1 MGRTARAEA
10 LPWLKDPYD
19 LEDESFR
26 ELWAAPLAAQLAGSV
41 RSFAVV
47 AAVTVAAVHLP
58 ARLAARAG
66 VLPLR
71 FQLVR
76 VLVALCAGLVGRSAR
91 GARSWGEVGE
101 ASCGRKALIC
111 ASAHLYVSHVSFIR
125 FLSSLEKLSRVGELR
140 LAKRGLI
147 KKLLQFHMGAYDQ
160 AATVGCT

>member
-1 MGRTARAEA
+1 MLLALGALKCAYLHAAMSVWLRLHQWIKLHGLSWVCLGSVCWRHAGTSFIMLAAWFLSLLRSLLHPDA

-41 RSFAVV
+41 RSFVVV
-47 AAVTVAAVHLP
+47 AAATVAAVHLP

-76 VLVALCAGLVGRSAR
+76 RTSLGRLT
-91 GARSWGEVGE
+91 GARLG
-101 ASCGRKALIC
+101 
-111 ASAHLYVSHVSFIR
+111 
-125 FLSSLEKLSRVGELR
+125 
-140 LAKRGLI
+140 
-147 KKLLQFHMGAYDQ
+147 MQ
-160 AATVGCT
+160 APR